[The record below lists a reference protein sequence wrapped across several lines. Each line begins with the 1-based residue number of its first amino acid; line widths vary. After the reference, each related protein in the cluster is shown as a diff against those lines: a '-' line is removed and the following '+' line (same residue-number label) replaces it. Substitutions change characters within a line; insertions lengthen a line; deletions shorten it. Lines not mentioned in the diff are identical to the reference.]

1 VASCAQLKVLKAL
14 LKATTIKIEVVYLI
28 SDKAMFLTISKMS
41 KRQTSRNITTYN
53 KLWKDHKHQIYLIP

>member
-28 SDKAMFLTISKMS
+28 SDKAMYLITSKMN
-41 KRQTSRNITTYN
+41 KIQTSRNSTTYN
-53 KLWKDHKHQIYLIP
+53 RL